1 MLCTLH
7 KSRSPFI
14 FVSRLFITWRN
25 AAAKAQKKKYLLFR
39 ILSLQQERS
48 QLKGLFKWKL
58 HCLEDRARDHTRDRL
73 KRLLDEKH
81 ALEANSGLLF
91 DRIDIRMRRQ
101 SKS

>member
-1 MLCTLH
+1 M
-7 KSRSPFI
+7 

-73 KRLLDEKH
+73 KRLLDEK
-81 ALEANSGLLF
+81 
-91 DRIDIRMRRQ
+91 Q
-101 SKS
+101 